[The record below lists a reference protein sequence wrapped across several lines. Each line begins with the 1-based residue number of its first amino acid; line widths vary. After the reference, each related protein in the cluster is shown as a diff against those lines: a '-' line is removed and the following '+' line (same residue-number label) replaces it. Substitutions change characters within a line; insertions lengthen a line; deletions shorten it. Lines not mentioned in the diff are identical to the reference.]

1 MSNKSIRC
9 AIYTRKST
17 EEGLD
22 KEFNSLEAQ
31 REACEAYIK
40 SQMHE
45 GWKLIPTAYD
55 DGGYTGGNMDRPGLK
70 ALMADIKNGK
80 IDVVVVYKV
89 DRLSRSLND
98 FAQMVNVFDAQQVLF
113 VSITQQFNTT
123 TSMGRLT
130 LNILLS
136 FAQFERE
143 VIGERVRDKVAA
155 SKQKGMWMGGHPPL
169 GYDLDNRKLV
179 VNPKEARLVNEIFA
193 RYLEM
198 KSAYKLAD
206 FLNRRGDT
214 NKRWVNRHGVA
225 CGGQAF
231 VYQALYKIL
240 NNPVYIGRIT
250 HKDKSY
256 QGQQP
261 AIISTELWDAAQGA
275 LKAAR
280 GERVKRHAK
289 HGSLLTG
296 KCFSVEG
303 HIYTPTYTTRGS
315 LRYRY
320 YIDKK
325 TQHRIQS
332 QALETLVTD
341 TLRML
346 AAQAMHWRPCW
357 AGNSDYLI
365 EAEAQQRWEALWAGW
380 KALPEPTKQD
390 IMGQI
395 IERIQV
401 TKHQLV
407 LRLNHRGMQEVLN
420 LVEVGDEASPP
431 CELRFKP
438 QVVQG
443 EAWVDII
450 IPAIFDTQGRS
461 TVTVDAQGQ
470 PVKPVVKP
478 NINPVLVNALVRS
491 YRWNRQLESGAAL
504 TIGTLAKREGRNRTY
519 ISRIL
524 NLMMLAPDVIASIL
538 EGTQPPT
545 MQLQDLTASLPIE
558 WHKQKHVLKC

>member
-1 MSNKSIRC
+1 MNNKLIRC

-55 DGGYTGGNMDRPGLK
+55 DGGYTGGNMERPALK
-70 ALMADIKNGK
+70 ALMADIKAGK
-80 IDVVVVYKV
+80 VDVIIVYKV

-98 FAQMVNVFDAQQVLF
+98 FAQMVNVFDTHKVSF

-169 GYDLDNRKLV
+169 GYDLDTRKLV
-179 VNPKEARLVNEIFA
+179 VNPKEAQRVNEIFE

-198 KSAYKLAD
+198 RSAYKLAE
-206 FLNRRGDT
+206 FLNGRGDT
-214 NKRWVNRHGVA
+214 NKRWVNRHGVV
-225 CGGQAF
+225 CGGQPF
-231 VYQALYKIL
+231 LYQALYKIL
-240 NNPVYIGRIT
+240 NNQIYIGRIT

-256 QGQQP
+256 EGQHEP
-261 AIISTELWDAAQGA
+261 IISMELWNRVQSA
-275 LKAAR
+275 LKSAR
-280 GERVKRHAK
+280 GEAVKRHAK

-296 KCFSVEG
+296 KCFSPEG
-303 HIYTPTYTTRGS
+303 SIYTPTYTTRGT

-332 QALETLVTD
+332 QALEALVTD

-346 AAQAMHWRPCW
+346 AVHTTHWRACW
-357 AGNSDYLI
+357 AANIDYLT
-365 EAEAQQRWEALWAGW
+365 EDEAQWRWEALWAGW
-380 KALPEPTKQD
+380 NGLPEQTKQD
-390 IMGQI
+390 IIGQI
-395 IERIQV
+395 IERIQL

-407 LRLNHRGMQEVLN
+407 LRLSHRGMQEVLHR
-420 LVEVGDEASPP
+420 VEMGSEVTLP
-431 CELRFKP
+431 CEARFKP

-461 TVTVDAQGQ
+461 TVTVDAQGS
-470 PVKPVVKP
+470 PVKPVIKP
-478 NINPVLVNALVRS
+478 KINPVLVNALVKA
-491 YRWNRQLESGAAL
+491 YRWNQQLESGAAL
-504 TIGTLAKREGRNRTY
+504 TIGTIAKREGRNRTY

-545 MQLQDLTASLPIE
+545 MQLKDLTASLPIE
-558 WHKQKHVLKC
+558 WHKQKQVLKL